1 MDSKVVKIIFKNALK
16 DKGYTFYEKDNFNLN
31 IIGVRMGVKATN
43 SFDDYLYIIFKN
55 HSGVWSH
62 REYRITTD
70 AGAYWLKNPMN
81 AKGTAVLKPNQYKG
95 GWKIGQHQ
103 GRYDALV
110 QNKEV
115 EVYRDD
121 NKDMILDYDESK
133 IDKGFFGIN
142 FHRSNPHTESYR
154 VDKWSAGCQVFKRA
168 KDFYE
173 FMTICKVAK
182 DEWGN
187 SFTYTLLNYN
197 EI

>member
-1 MDSKVVKIIFKNALK
+1 M
-16 DKGYTFYEKDNFNLN
+16 
-31 IIGVRMGVKATN
+31 
-43 SFDDYLYIIFKN
+43 
-55 HSGVWSH
+55 
-62 REYRITTD
+62 
-70 AGAYWLKNPMN
+70 
-81 AKGTAVLKPNQYKG
+81 
-95 GWKIGQHQ
+95 
-103 GRYDALV
+103 

-121 NKDMILDYDESK
+121 NKDMILDYNEST

-154 VDKWSAGCQVFKRA
+154 VDKWSAGCQVFKKA